1 MKTKRTTLALGII
14 LLSAVGLCGCGGSRE
29 YAEMTTD
36 NAKTSE
42 LTLLEDADRELS
54 PSADANAELS
64 PTTEPD
70 SPQLTALADSLEEAQ
85 EIADLYGIEL
95 DSYSYGVAAYSTD
108 KDISEL
114 LRMGEENDYPTLAP
128 NQTSVIHSD
137 TVQ

>member
-29 YAEMTTD
+29 YVEMTTD
-36 NAKTSE
+36 NTKTAE
-42 LTLLEDADRELS
+42 LTLLEGMDPELS
-54 PSADANAELS
+54 SSATANAELS
-64 PTTEPD
+64 PTTGTD
-70 SPQLTALADSLEEAQ
+70 SPQLTALADNLEEAQ

-114 LRMGEENDYPTLAP
+114 LRLGEENDYPTLSP
-128 NQTSVIHSD
+128 NQMNVIHSD